1 MIQIEEK
8 DFNLL
13 VNILFNDYFL
23 DYLEEV
29 IGDKNNEVSVVT
41 LFRGMDYFIELC
53 DNYNI
58 SFPYASIKQYIE
70 SNYEDGGKLFLDLQK
85 RYDGEII
92 DYQSK
97 DLSFRDIYS
106 KLNF

>member
-29 IGDKNNEVSVVT
+29 IGDKNNELSVVT
-41 LFRGMDYFIELC
+41 LFR
-53 DNYNI
+53 
-58 SFPYASIKQYIE
+58 
-70 SNYEDGGKLFLDLQK
+70 GGKLFLDLQK

>member
-29 IGDKNNEVSVVT
+29 IGDKNNELSVVT
-41 LFRGMDYFIELC
+41 LFRGMDYFIR
-53 DNYNI
+53 I
-58 SFPYASIKQYIE
+58 MW
-70 SNYEDGGKLFLDLQK
+70 
-85 RYDGEII
+85 
-92 DYQSK
+92 
-97 DLSFRDIYS
+97 
-106 KLNF
+106 